1 MFFELPMNR
10 MLVHH
15 RVTPNIKCTGSD
27 LYNWV
32 ERSSVRV
39 KCFAHEHYAMS
50 LAGGEDLESNVPTK
64 AAPHKLQRHSK
75 LLIQKQI

>member
-39 KCFAHEHYAMS
+39 KCFVQEHNAMS
-50 LAGGEDLESNVPTK
+50 LAGGEDLESNAPTISPRPLPTNYK
-64 AAPHKLQRHSK
+64 DIPNF
-75 LLIQKQI
+75 